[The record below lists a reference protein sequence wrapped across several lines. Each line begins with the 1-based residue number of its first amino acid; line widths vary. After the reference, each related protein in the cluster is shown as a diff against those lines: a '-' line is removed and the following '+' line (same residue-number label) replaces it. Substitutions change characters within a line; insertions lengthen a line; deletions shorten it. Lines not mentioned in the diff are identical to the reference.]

1 MLQLIW
7 ASTSQYTCIAIAG
20 ALGALCR
27 WGISRAGYT
36 LLGGSFAWGTLI
48 ANVIGCFLLGF
59 LMHFG
64 LVSDKLSA
72 EMRTAVT
79 VGFLGALTTFSTFS
93 YETIGYIENGSWML
107 AGCNIAGNLFIG
119 MGATVGGLVLARILF
134 GGTGS

>member
-1 MLQLIW
+1 MLQFVW
-7 ASTSQYTCIAIAG
+7 IAIAG
-20 ALGALCR
+20 AGGALCR
-27 WGISRAGYT
+27 WGISRAGHA
-36 LLGGSFAWGTLI
+36 LLGDSFAWGTLI

-72 EMRTAVT
+72 EARTAVT

-93 YETIGYIENGSWML
+93 YETVCYLEDGNWGLVAGNVGANLIIGLGATIAGLML
-107 AGCNIAGNLFIG
+107 AR
-119 MGATVGGLVLARILF
+119 TLF

>member
-1 MLQLIW
+1 MPQFVW
-7 ASTSQYTCIAIAG
+7 IAMAG

-27 WGISRAGYT
+27 WWISRAGYA
-36 LLGGSFAWGTLI
+36 LLGGNFAWGTLI

-72 EMRTAVT
+72 PARTALT

-93 YETIGYIENGSWML
+93 YETVCYVEDGNWIAAAVNVSVNLIIGL
-107 AGCNIAGNLFIG
+107 A
-119 MGATVGGLVLARILF
+119 ATVGGLALARTLF
-134 GGTGS
+134 GGTA